1 MRKRRIFLG
10 LLLVI
15 ALMAFVACSS
25 NDGTLLDPKTPDTV
39 TDNNGTDN
47 NVNDDANNNNLDKA
61 GDDLEKAADNAGNAA
76 KDLVT
81 TNGAVDKN
89 TNNL

>member
-15 ALMAFVACSS
+15 ALMAFVACSG
-25 NDGTLLDPKTPDTV
+25 NDGTLLDPDTPNKV
-39 TDNNGTDN
+39 TDNNGN
-47 NVNDDANNNNLDKA
+47 NNGNNDVNDNL
-61 GDDLEKAADNAGNAA
+61 DNAGDNLNDAANNAGDAA

-89 TNNL
+89 NNNL

>member
-15 ALMAFVACSS
+15 ALMAFVACSG
-25 NDGTLLDPKTPDTV
+25 NDGTLLDPDTPDTV
-39 TDNNGTDN
+39 TDNNGNGIDD
-47 NVNDDANNNNLDKA
+47 DDADNATDKA
-61 GDDLEKAADNAGNAA
+61 GDDLRDATDNAGDAVE
-76 KDLVT
+76 DLVT
-81 TNGAVDKN
+81 TDGAVDNN

>member
-25 NDGTLLDPKTPDTV
+25 NDGTLLDPDTPNTV
-39 TDNNGTDN
+39 TDNNGN
-47 NVNDDANNNNLDKA
+47 GVNDDTNNNLDKA
-61 GDDLEKAADNAGNAA
+61 GNNLEDAADNAGNAA

>member
-25 NDGTLLDPKTPDTV
+25 NDGTLLDPDTPDTV
-39 TDNNGTDN
+39 TDNNGNN
-47 NVNDDANNNNLDKA
+47 NVDNDANDNLDNA
-61 GDDLEKAADNAGNAA
+61 GDDLEDAAENAGDAA

-89 TNNL
+89 NNNL